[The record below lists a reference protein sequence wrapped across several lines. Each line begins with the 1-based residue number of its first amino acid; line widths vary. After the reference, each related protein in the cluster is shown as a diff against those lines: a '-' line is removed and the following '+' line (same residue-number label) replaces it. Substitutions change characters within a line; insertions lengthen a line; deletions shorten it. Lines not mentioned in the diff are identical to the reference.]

1 MVRPVCQSC
10 YDVSLTFR
18 PVLSK
23 SVTPQRIID
32 NKKVIDLTEEDL
44 AALSAIDKTAHFR
57 VCSPTWTGWGS
68 LGFADVK
75 E

>member
-1 MVRPVCQSC
+1 MSYIWGLNKQLNHP
-10 YDVSLTFR
+10 

-23 SVTPQRIID
+23 SVTPSRIIA
-32 NKKVIDLTEEDL
+32 NKTIVDLSDEDL
-44 AALSAIDKTAHFR
+44 GALSAIDKTAHFR
-57 VCSPTWTGWGS
+57 VCSPAWTGWGN